1 MLRIIKFRK
10 LMFSF
15 IDRLH
20 VSSLSQGCDPE
31 GGKVGGGGGEG
42 GIGKFKRIGTTFAP
56 LLRTWEAEFS
66 FDCVFSSTNTMRNN
80 ELKTWLT
87 FNKITI

>member
-31 GGKVGGGGGEG
+31 GGKVGGGGHWKIQEDWQN
-42 GIGKFKRIGTTFAP
+42 FCP
-56 LLRTWEAEFS
+56 LIENLGS
-66 FDCVFSSTNTMRNN
+66 
-80 ELKTWLT
+80 
-87 FNKITI
+87 

>member
-1 MLRIIKFRK
+1 MLTIIKFRK

-31 GGKVGGGGGEG
+31 GGKGGGY
-42 GIGKFKRIGTTFAP
+42 
-56 LLRTWEAEFS
+56 W
-66 FDCVFSSTNTMRNN
+66 
-80 ELKTWLT
+80 
-87 FNKITI
+87 KIQEDWQNFCSLIENLGS

>member
-1 MLRIIKFRK
+1 MLRIIKFCK

-31 GGKVGGGGGEG
+31 GGEGGGALENSRGLAKLLPPYWEL
-42 GIGKFKRIGTTFAP
+42 GKLNFHLI
-56 LLRTWEAEFS
+56 
-66 FDCVFSSTNTMRNN
+66 VF
-80 ELKTWLT
+80 LVVQ
-87 FNKITI
+87 IP

>member
-20 VSSLSQGCDPE
+20 VSSLSQGCDPG
-31 GGKVGGGGGEG
+31 GGKGG
-42 GIGKFKRIGTTFAP
+42 GIGKFKRIGKTFTP
-56 LLRTWEAEFS
+56 LLGTWEAGFS
-66 FDCVFSSTNTMRNN
+66 FDCVFSSQVFSHTPWY
-80 ELKTWLT
+80 KP
-87 FNKITI
+87 

>member
-31 GGKVGGGGGEG
+31 GGKGGGGT
-42 GIGKFKRIGTTFAP
+42 GKFKRIGKTFAP
-56 LLRTWEAEFS
+56 LLGTWEAEFS

-80 ELKTWLT
+80 GLKTWLS